1 MAKPTGPL
9 NLKEVVACQP
19 LLFVCVGGG
28 RGRGKENAVVES
40 LPLMEQA
47 RIYLEGSWNNL
58 TIYEDHQV
66 SYLSES

>member
-28 RGRGKENAVVES
+28 
-40 LPLMEQA
+40 
-47 RIYLEGSWNNL
+47 EGSGEGECSSGEL
-58 TIYEDHQV
+58 AAHGTGPDIPGGLLEQSDHI
-66 SYLSES
+66 